1 MKKFTLLSMALLA
14 GACVASATTL
24 GYSYASAD
32 GEYTRV
38 GTAKKELLN
47 VAISVGPAAAGMQ
60 ITQVT
65 VPVVPSE
72 NISDFSVWIADNLRY
87 VNVNGKNTNET
98 DYSVEATYP
107 TEGAEIEWVTVELPE
122 PYTVPADGT
131 YVGYTMNVT
140 TPDEVTKYP
149 LVVAQ
154 GAAAG
159 SLYIFSS
166 RTYMNWADRSEDV
179 QMRSML
185 QVTLEGDAPEYAVKL
200 GSIPYVYLGQDVE
213 GSVSVD
219 VYNVGTS
226 PVESFTYTVE
236 VGDQKVEDIMTFDTP
251 LEANLAL
258 VNSVE
263 FTIPALPEPGDY
275 DVTITLQAVNGVAYE
290 AETSGT
296 VGVLYF
302 VPKHYSV
309 VEEYTGTWC
318 GYCPRGYV
326 AMEEMDRLYDDFVGI
341 AYHDSDAM
349 TPVGGYPNMISG
361 FPSAVIGRT
370 NVTDA
375 YYADSSY
382 GNGFTMPQAWEAA
395 CAEFS
400 FAGLE
405 VEAEIPENDENTVV
419 VNSTVTFAA
428 TAADAATAN
437 YRLEI
442 VLTADG
448 LTGEGSNWNQ
458 SNYYYSY
465 SPFYLMEDFC
475 SGGQYG
481 SSKVEGLVFNDVAI
495 LHSGLKGINGS
506 IPDPSANVPNEY
518 EYKFD
523 ISNVVSAYTGE
534 AIPFHRDQLD
544 VVVMIL
550 KGNTTY
556 GVVENAIKVPVKYH
570 ADGVKAIS
578 VNREVESEVYYDLQG
593 RMVRNP
599 ENGVYIRSIRYTDG
613 TVANDKVV
621 K

>member
-1 MKKFTLLSMALLA
+1 MALLA
-14 GACVASATTL
+14 GASIASAATM
-24 GYSYASAD
+24 GYSYAPAD

-38 GTAKKELLN
+38 GTAKKELFN
-47 VAISVGPAAAGMQ
+47 VAINVGPAAAGMQ
-60 ITQVT
+60 ITQIT

-72 NISDFSVWIADNLRY
+72 NIDGFSVWIADQLRY
-87 VNVNGKNTNET
+87 VNVNGKNTNEV
-98 DYSVEATYP
+98 DYSIEATYP

-122 PYTVPADGT
+122 PYTVPAEGT
-131 YVGYTMNVT
+131 HVGYSLNVT
-140 TPDEVTKYP
+140 TLDETTKYP
-149 LVVAQ
+149 LVVAN
-154 GAAAG
+154 GYAAG

-166 RTYMNWADRSEDV
+166 RTYMNWADRSETT

-185 QVTLEGDAPEYAVKL
+185 QVTVEGDVPEYAVGL
-200 GSIPYVYLGQDVE
+200 GAVPAMYLGKE
-213 GSVSVD
+213 TESSVKVD

-226 PVESFTYTVE
+226 PVDSFTYTVE
-236 VGDQKVEDIMTFDTP
+236 VGDQKIEDIMMFETP

-258 VNSVE
+258 INSVE
-263 FTIPALPEPGDY
+263 FPIPAIPEPGDY
-275 DVTITLQAVNGVAYE
+275 DVTISLQAVNGVAYE
-290 AETSGT
+290 ASTSGT
-296 VGVLYF
+296 IGVLSF
-302 VPKHYSV
+302 MPKHYSV

-361 FPSAVIGRT
+361 VPSAVIGRT

-375 YYADSSY
+375 YYADQSF
-382 GNGFTMPQAWEAA
+382 GDGFTMPQAWEAA

-405 VEAEIPENDENTVV
+405 VEAEIPEDDENTVV

-428 TAADAATAN
+428 TAADAETAN

-475 SGGQYG
+475 SGGQYA

-495 LHSGLKGINGS
+495 LHSGLKGIAGS
-506 IPDPSANVPNEY
+506 IPNPAANEPNEY

-523 ISNVVSAYTGE
+523 ISNVVSGYTGE
-534 AIPFHRDQLD
+534 AIPFFRDQLD

-578 VNREVESEVYYDLQG
+578 TNREVESEVYYDLQG

-613 TVANDKVV
+613 TVATDKII